1 MPKDNPGTPV
11 WAGLKS
17 IDWSGSLL
25 IVGSTLMLLLG
36 LNFGG
41 VTFAW
46 SSATVINLI
55 VFGVFAGFLFTINE
69 WKIVKYPVIPPQ
81 LFHNRAA
88 WASFVLCFCQSYIM
102 MGVAYYLPLYF
113 QAVLGASPLLS
124 GVYLLP
130 FIIADTVVAAAVG
143 VYIQRTGKYIMPVY
157 VGLGLMALGTGLLI
171 NLDVEPNWT
180 KIVIYQIIVAAGVGM
195 NFEGPLLALQASI
208 ETKDVATATATM
220 GFTRMLATAIS
231 AIIGGV
237 VFQNQMAK
245 ESAIL
250 IAGLGP
256 EIASLLAGGE
266 ATANV
271 DLIKTLAPDQHIVAK
286 GAYNRS
292 MRTMWIMVC
301 PSHGLWFRF
310 TEDLFSVSGFR
321 CPCFTFRVLHCGSS
335 VK

>member
-1 MPKDNPGTPV
+1 MPKDNPGTPIL
-11 WAGLKS
+11 AGLKY

-69 WKIVKYPVIPPQ
+69 WKLVRYPVIPPQ

-88 WASFVLCFCQSYIM
+88 WASFALCFCQGYIM

-113 QAVLGASPLLS
+113 QAVLGAGPLLS

-157 VGLGLMALGTGLLI
+157 LGLALMALGTGLLI
-171 NLDVEPNWT
+171 NLDVEPNWP

-208 ETKDVATATATM
+208 DTKDVATATATM
-220 GFTRMLATAIS
+220 GFTRMLSTAIS

-237 VFQNQMAK
+237 VFQNQMVK
-245 ESAIL
+245 EPATL

-271 DLIKTLAPDQHIVAK
+271 DVIKTLSPAQQLIAK
-286 GAYNRS
+286 GAYSRS
-292 MRTMWIMVC
+292 MRTMWIMV
-301 PSHGLWFRF
+301 SLFHGL
-310 TEDLFSVSGFR
+310 
-321 CPCFTFRVLHCGSS
+321 
-335 VK
+335 